1 MSEMKPVTAVAV
13 VAVLFGGFGTFCT
26 IWVFR
31 LLEQDRLPSMFV
43 VAGFAVFGFAILAVR
58 VFLATGSVSPRIDYG
73 DAGTVL
79 RPDPKVDRLSAT
91 AVLAGFAAMLLYA
104 AGAPFG
110 VVALPGIAD
119 QRWYALASAI
129 GVVIGVPSLARIARH
144 RGMGY
149 LRLTP
154 DGVEHVD
161 PYSRV
166 ERRWDEL
173 TEVSDQPRQQNWL
186 QMAGST
192 YVTTSD
198 GRTRTLTSDWY
209 TPGGHALRELM
220 RFYWQHPDHRV
231 ELTDGRAARRLVARA
246 EPRGG

>member
-1 MSEMKPVTAVAV
+1 MSDMKPMTSVTV
-13 VAVLFGGFGTFCT
+13 VALLFGGLGMFS
-26 IWVFR
+26 IVWVLKLF
-31 LLEQDRLPSMFV
+31 EQGRYPAMLV
-43 VAGFAVFGFAILAVR
+43 VAGFAVFAFAGLAMR
-58 VFLATGSVSPRIDYG
+58 VILATGSVRPRIEYDST
-73 DAGTVL
+73 GTVL
-79 RPDPKVDRLSAT
+79 RPDLKVDRLSMTGAVVAFAT
-91 AVLAGFAAMLLYA
+91 MLLYA
-104 AGAPFG
+104 VGAAVG
-110 VVALPGIAD
+110 AVALPGIAD
-119 QRWYALASAI
+119 QKWFALASAI
-129 GVVIGVPSLARIARH
+129 GVVIGVPGLARSARH

-192 YVTTSD
+192 YVTTAD

-231 ELTDGRAARRLVARA
+231 ELTDGRAARRLVA
-246 EPRGG
+246 PG